1 MPEKGLCPNKS
12 KSKGMQTFTKEELAK
27 YNGKNGKTIYVA
39 HNGKVYDVSKSP
51 LWEEGEHQGM
61 HTSGGDMTKDILD
74 APHEKD
80 VLDRFPIVGEL
91 K

>member
-1 MPEKGLCPNKS
+1 
-12 KSKGMQTFTKEELAK
+12 MQTFTKEELAK
-27 YNGKNGKTIYVA
+27 YNGKNGKPIYVA
-39 HNGKVYDVSKSP
+39 HNGKVYVAHDGKVYDVSKSP